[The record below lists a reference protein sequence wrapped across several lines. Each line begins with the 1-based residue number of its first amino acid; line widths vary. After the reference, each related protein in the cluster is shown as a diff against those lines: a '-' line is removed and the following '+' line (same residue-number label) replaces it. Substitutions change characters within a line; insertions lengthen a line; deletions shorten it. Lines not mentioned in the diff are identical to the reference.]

1 MGSPYLESGES
12 LILTTDRVSVNTV
25 QYDVLL
31 TTRYLILVDVR
42 YAQFQPQ
49 MIPLLKIQSVKGG
62 QTANGELVITLFFTE
77 SGSSGK
83 SESMVLLFSQQ
94 PGEQRKRERDD
105 WLKTLMGLIVSVRQE
120 TSYNSITT
128 ADPEIGIR
136 PSMRRPNA
144 PEIPLPYT
152 KIVDTR
158 PAQIELIIMPDEP
171 ESPVFSEEK
180 QELPDVAFPGE
191 KTESDVTPAPCAIEE
206 TQGASQELTESPDTI
221 LPPIPVFEE
230 TPSASQEVSES
241 PDTISLSI
249 PDFKETPVTS
259 QEVSESPD
267 TISPSLPVFEETP
280 GASQEVT
287 GSPDTLLPPEIPII
301 VESALVHEEESE
313 SQEMV
318 TPVPAFE
325 EIAGAP
331 EADYGEQKTVTVSLL
346 AAVKSLSSPQGRTGL
361 TDRVL
366 PPLPGNEET
375 PGALPEVTGS
385 SDTLLP
391 PEVPK
396 IVAFSYTQEE
406 KAEPI
411 QPPETSTIG
420 KKPVASEE
428 AIVSPEMPPSPE
440 PVTVESP
447 AVPRQDSPLSEPVLP
462 EAGKGDES
470 VQQPAPAATPH
481 TPGSPPPSAGPGSRR
496 LTFIAVAAII
506 LIILGIAGVL
516 VFYPQN
522 PTAPVVEPTPL
533 PTPTIQ
539 QTPQPTPVNSLPT
552 PLIIPTTGVWVR
564 VDYPRTYYGL
574 VGNTGS
580 MKGVTGSGDQLYKIY
595 ESEGIVQ
602 VQIQKPDNSG
612 DTLTVEIYRDGK
624 VIGNRSVSI
633 PRGSVELLI
642 DAKTGNPPGMIPV
655 VTPSGNQTGSGSGR
669 IMYF

>member
-1 MGSPYLESGES
+1 MAKMGSPYLESGES

-49 MIPLLKIQSVKGG
+49 MIPLLTIQSVKGG
-62 QTANGELVITLFFTE
+62 KTANGELVITLFFTE
-77 SGSSGK
+77 TGSSGK

-120 TSYNSITT
+120 TSYDSITT
-128 ADPEIGIR
+128 ADPEMGIR
-136 PSMRRPNA
+136 PSMRRPIA
-144 PEIPLPYT
+144 PEIPHPYT
-152 KIVDTR
+152 KVVDTR
-158 PAQIELIIMPDEP
+158 PAQIELIIIPDEP

-180 QELPDVAFPGE
+180 QEFPEISFPGE
-191 KTESDVTPAPCAIEE
+191 KTESEVTPAPCAIVETPGALQELRESPDTILPSIPVVEE
-206 TQGASQELTESPDTI
+206 TPDASQELTESPDI
-221 LPPIPVFEE
+221 
-230 TPSASQEVSES
+230 
-241 PDTISLSI
+241 ISLPI

-259 QEVSESPD
+259 QEVE
-267 TISPSLPVFEETP
+267 
-280 GASQEVT
+280 
-287 GSPDTLLPPEIPII
+287 GSPDTLSPPEVPII
-301 VESALVHEEESE
+301 VESALVHKEESE
-313 SQEMV
+313 SQDMV

-325 EIAGAP
+325 EIPGAP

-346 AAVKSLSSPQGRTGL
+346 AAVKSLSSPRGRTSL

-366 PPLPGNEET
+366 PPLPGIEVT

-396 IVAFSYTQEE
+396 IVASSYIQEE

-411 QPPETSTIG
+411 ILPETSTIE

-428 AIVSPEMPPSPE
+428 DIVSPDLPPSPE

-447 AVPRQDSPLSEPVLP
+447 AVPRQDSQLSEPVLP

-506 LIILGIAGVL
+506 LIILGIAGVM

-539 QTPQPTPVNSLPT
+539 QTPQPTPVIPLPT
-552 PLIIPTTGVWVR
+552 PLMIPTTGVWVR

-580 MKGVTGSGDQLYKIY
+580 MRGVTGSGDQLYKIY

-612 DTLTVEIYRDGK
+612 DTLTVEIYRNGD
-624 VIGNRSVSI
+624 VISLRNVSI
-633 PRGSVELLI
+633 PMGSIELLI
-642 DAKTGNPPGMIPV
+642 DAKTGNPPGTTPV
-655 VTPSGNQTGSGSGR
+655 VTPSGNQTGSSGGR

>member
-12 LILTTDRVSVNTV
+12 LILTTDRVIVNTV

-42 YAQFQPQ
+42 YAQFHPQ
-49 MIPLLKIQSVKGG
+49 MIPLLTIQSVKGG
-62 QTANGELVITLFFTE
+62 KTANGELVITLFFTE
-77 SGSSGK
+77 TGSSDK

-105 WLKTLMGLIVSVRQE
+105 WLKTLMRLIVSVRQD
-120 TSYNSITT
+120 TSYDSITT

-171 ESPVFSEEK
+171 ESPVFLEEK
-180 QELPDVAFPGE
+180 QELPDMAFPGE
-191 KTESDVTPAPCAIEE
+191 KTESDVTPAPCAMEE
-206 TQGASQELTESPDTI
+206 TQGASQELTESPDII

-230 TPSASQEVSES
+230 TPSASQEVAES
-241 PDTISLSI
+241 
-249 PDFKETPVTS
+249 V
-259 QEVSESPD
+259 D

-280 GASQEVT
+280 GASQELT
-287 GSPDTLLPPEIPII
+287 GSPDTLLPPEVPII

-313 SQEMV
+313 SQDMV

-325 EIAGAP
+325 EIPGAP

-391 PEVPK
+391 PELPI
-396 IVAFSYTQEE
+396 IVASSYIQEE

-428 AIVSPEMPPSPE
+428 ASVSPDLPPSPE

-462 EAGKGDES
+462 EAGKGYES

-481 TPGSPPPSAGPGSRR
+481 TPESAPPSAGPGSRR
-496 LTFIAVAAII
+496 LTFIAVAVII
-506 LIILGIAGVL
+506 LIILGIAGVM

-539 QTPQPTPVNSLPT
+539 QILQPTPVIPLPT

-580 MKGVTGSGDQLYKIY
+580 MKGVTGSGNQLYKIY

-642 DAKTGNPPGMIPV
+642 DAKTGNPPGMTPV
-655 VTPSGNQTGSGSGR
+655 VTPSGNQTGSGGGR

>member
-1 MGSPYLESGES
+1 MAKKGSPYLESGES

-49 MIPLLKIQSVKGG
+49 MIPLLTIQSVKGG
-62 QTANGELVITLFFTE
+62 KTANGELVITLFFTE
-77 SGSSGK
+77 TGSSDK

-144 PEIPLPYT
+144 PEIPHPYT

-158 PAQIELIIMPDEP
+158 PAQIELIIIPDEP
-171 ESPVFSEEK
+171 ESPVFSEEQ
-180 QELPDVAFPGE
+180 QELPDMAFPGE

-230 TPSASQEVSES
+230 TPSASQEVAES
-241 PDTISLSI
+241 
-249 PDFKETPVTS
+249 V
-259 QEVSESPD
+259 D
-267 TISPSLPVFEETP
+267 TISPSLPVFEETR

-287 GSPDTLLPPEIPII
+287 GSPDTLLPPEVPII

-313 SQEMV
+313 SQDMV

-325 EIAGAP
+325 EIPGAV

-366 PPLPGNEET
+366 PPLPDIEET

-396 IVAFSYTQEE
+396 IVASSFIQEE

-411 QPPETSTIG
+411 LPPETSTIG

-428 AIVSPEMPPSPE
+428 ASVSPDQPLSPE
-440 PVTVESP
+440 PVTVEST

-462 EAGKGDES
+462 EAGKGDEL

-496 LTFIAVAAII
+496 LTFIAVATII
-506 LIILGIAGVL
+506 LIILGIAGVM

-539 QTPQPTPVNSLPT
+539 QTPQPTPVISLPT

-633 PRGSVELLI
+633 PRGSIELLI

>member
-1 MGSPYLESGES
+1 MAKMGSPYLESGES
-12 LILTTDRVSVNTV
+12 LILTTDRVIVNTV

-49 MIPLLKIQSVKGG
+49 MIPLLTIQSVKGG

-77 SGSSGK
+77 TGSSDK

-105 WLKTLMGLIVSVRQE
+105 WLKTLMRLIVSVRQE
-120 TSYNSITT
+120 TSYDSITT

-180 QELPDVAFPGE
+180 QGLPDMAFPGE
-191 KTESDVTPAPCAIEE
+191 KTESDVTPAPCAMEE
-206 TQGASQELTESPDTI
+206 TQGASQELAGSPDII

-230 TPSASQEVSES
+230 TPSASQEVAES
-241 PDTISLSI
+241 
-249 PDFKETPVTS
+249 V
-259 QEVSESPD
+259 D
-267 TISPSLPVFEETP
+267 TISPSLPFFEETP

-287 GSPDTLLPPEIPII
+287 GSPDTLLPPEVPII

-313 SQEMV
+313 SQDMV

-325 EIAGAP
+325 EIPGAV

-366 PPLPGNEET
+366 PPLPGIEET

-396 IVAFSYTQEE
+396 IVAFSYTLEE

-411 QPPETSTIG
+411 QPPETSTIE

-428 AIVSPEMPPSPE
+428 ASVSPDLPPSPE

-506 LIILGIAGVL
+506 LIILGIAGVM

-522 PTAPVVEPTPL
+522 STASVVESTSL

-539 QTPQPTPVNSLPT
+539 QTPQPTPVIPLPT

-642 DAKTGNPPGMIPV
+642 DAKTGNPPGMTPV
-655 VTPSGNQTGSGSGR
+655 VTPSGNQTGSGGGR

>member
-1 MGSPYLESGES
+1 MAKKGSPYLESGES
-12 LILTTDRVSVNTV
+12 LILTTDRISVNTV

-42 YAQFQPQ
+42 YAQFHPQ
-49 MIPLLKIQSVKGG
+49 MIPLLTIQSVKGG
-62 QTANGELVITLFFTE
+62 KTANGELAITLFFADT
-77 SGSSGK
+77 GSSST

-206 TQGASQELTESPDTI
+206 TQGASQELTESPDII

-366 PPLPGNEET
+366 PPLPGIEVT
-375 PGALPEVTGS
+375 PGASPEVTGS

-396 IVAFSYTQEE
+396 IVASDL
-406 KAEPI
+406 
-411 QPPETSTIG
+411 
-420 KKPVASEE
+420 
-428 AIVSPEMPPSPE
+428 PPSPE
-440 PVTVESP
+440 PVNVESP
-447 AVPRQDSPLSEPVLP
+447 AVPRQDSPHLEPVLP

-506 LIILGIAGVL
+506 LIILGIAGVM

-595 ESEGIVQ
+595 ESGGIVQ

-633 PRGSVELLI
+633 PRGSIELLI